1 MPHDFFRLDLNLSHC
16 WHLSFTGYICFAI
29 KEVFIYTTLINLRS
43 LEELG
48 RAWKSL
54 ESFALSL
61 RVRSVF
67 TKLRQAP
74 SLWFWVQPST
84 GHFWFRLWHPE
95 KDLKQVANWN
105 GDSLWKSE
113 KCNCFN
119 SEKHLHWVLLLK
131 HCRCLI
137 LSIATKRNSL
147 PRATHYWYLLTFIDI
162 YWHLLTYFKYF
173 HYSQSRGPSF
183 LQHRMQHPHRL
194 TSRQGFFPGWKS
206 EALTLR
212 FTWSWRNQESSKM
225 FKALASVAPEVA
237 KQLPSQTRFVL
248 LFHLAHQSLS
258 GWSSEETTLTWKL
271 KTSKTHYD
279 QIWLIWSVIISV
291 GSRRWP
297 FLPTASPSGST
308 FLKSDCTHPLTASW
322 LRCNL
327 GPDTT

>member
-1 MPHDFFRLDLNLSHC
+1 MVTVFESLKSAIASILRSISTESCFWSTVAVSYFRLLPNAIASHEPHIIDIY
-16 WHLSFTGYICFAI
+16 WH
-29 KEVFIYTTLINLRS
+29 
-43 LEELG
+43 
-48 RAWKSL
+48 
-54 ESFALSL
+54 
-61 RVRSVF
+61 
-67 TKLRQAP
+67 
-74 SLWFWVQPST
+74 
-84 GHFWFRLWHPE
+84 
-95 KDLKQVANWN
+95 
-105 GDSLWKSE
+105 
-113 KCNCFN
+113 
-119 SEKHLHWVLLLK
+119 
-131 HCRCLI
+131 
-137 LSIATKRNSL
+137 
-147 PRATHYWYLLTFIDI
+147 LLTFIDI